1 MCIKF
6 HRNRMIFHGYS
17 DSTIFKMAVVLNFR
31 GPIMGSL
38 KSPCKTSYR
47 SSIEMIALS
56 CLVFEKKSVLSTHFG
71 DGLTADKQM
80 DSIDAW
86 KSCGERRLKKKLIAE
101 RSGDASYRWKRCR
114 VARGHYKFLLV
125 FHCNLFYH
133 FGDIQR
139 RIMVCPWKFGLEVIY
154 GQW

>member
-1 MCIKF
+1 
-6 HRNRMIFHGYS
+6 MIFRGYS

-80 DSIDAW
+80 DSIDA
-86 KSCGERRLKKKLIAE
+86 
-101 RSGDASYRWKRCR
+101 
-114 VARGHYKFLLV
+114 
-125 FHCNLFYH
+125 
-133 FGDIQR
+133 
-139 RIMVCPWKFGLEVIY
+139 
-154 GQW
+154 